1 MKKKHLALLL
11 GSTLALSVAGSSFCA
26 MAEEAQN
33 VEETENLEE
42 TANQEETDFLSKIQ
56 GSYIELFPEMDREE
70 YRDIWLKETSAL
82 VGEENADA
90 ATDKLLGMCMANIYG
105 QEAIDKYGDGSE
117 GIAFDCYFLGGVSE
131 FTVQGDTISGTDEEG
146 NEVFSHVY
154 DYVDT
159 DENGF
164 FLYQSEDENSGQ
176 FTYFSFAPDTM
187 EETYHLE
194 FRYSEDASDLES
206 WFEGAYAYWNV
217 GAIAADY
224 DDAAMEAAIHLFATE
239 NLSEE

>member
-1 MKKKHLALLL
+1 MKKKHIALLM
-11 GSTLALSVAGSSFCA
+11 GSTLALSASVCGFSV
-26 MAEEAQN
+26 MAEETQG
-33 VEETENLEE
+33 VEETEELEG
-42 TANQEETDFLSKIQ
+42 ADFLSEIQ
-56 GSYIELFPEMDREE
+56 GSYIELFPEMAKEE
-70 YRDIWLKETSAL
+70 YRDIWLKETGTL
-82 VGEENADA
+82 VGEENADD
-90 ATDKLLGMCMANIYG
+90 ATDMLLGMCMADIYG
-105 QEAIDKYGDGSE
+105 QEAIDKYGDGSD
-117 GIAFDCYFLGGVSE
+117 GMAFNCYFLGGVSE
-131 FTVQGDTISGTDEEG
+131 FTIQGDTISGTDEEG

-164 FLYQSEDENSGQ
+164 CLYQSEDEDSGQ
-176 FTYFSFAPDTM
+176 FTYFSFSPDTM
-187 EETYHLE
+187 EETHHLE

-224 DDAAMEAAIHLFATE
+224 DDADMEAAIHLFATE